1 MNGAEN
7 APVGEAAPAES
18 GPPALMRI
26 GVILGDPLRFEGLSA
41 LFGHLAELM
50 PMLPTD
56 AVRRSDLSL
65 LILEPGDEL
74 FPLLAA
80 FRRARASLRIL
91 VLGESSDPAYISRV
105 VAAGAKGY
113 LSRNATAAEMEMA
126 IQVVADG
133 SIWAPRKV
141 LAGLIDTLST
151 SEPVRQRVQF
161 TPREREVLQLLVLG
175 SPDRDIAEALGLSVR
190 TVQGMVR
197 GLLKRVGVSNRVA
210 LTVYVMEKHLIT

>member
-1 MNGAEN
+1 MSATLER
-7 APVGEAAPAES
+7 
-18 GPPALMRI
+18 LRI
-26 GVILGDPLRFEGLSA
+26 GVILADPLRFEGLVA
-41 LFGHLAELM
+41 LFGDTADLL

-65 LILEPGDEL
+65 LILEASEEL
-74 FPLLAA
+74 FALLAA
-80 FRRARASLRIL
+80 FRRARAGLRIL
-91 VLGESSDPAYISRV
+91 VLGESADPAYISRV

-113 LSRNATAAEMEMA
+113 MPRNATVAEMQMA

-151 SEPVRQRVQF
+151 TEPVRQRVQF

-175 SPDRDIAEALGLSVR
+175 SPDRDIAGALGLSVR

-197 GLLKRVGVSNRVA
+197 ALLKRVGVSNRVA
-210 LTVYVMEKHLIT
+210 LTVYVMEKHLIS

>member
-1 MNGAEN
+1 M
-7 APVGEAAPAES
+7 S
-18 GPPALMRI
+18 TALPHLRI
-26 GVILGDPLRFEGLSA
+26 GVILADPLRFQGLVS
-41 LFGHLAELM
+41 LFGDTAELL

-65 LILEPGDEL
+65 LILEAGQEL
-74 FPLLAA
+74 FALLAA
-80 FRRARASLRIL
+80 FRRARAGLRIL

-113 LSRNATAAEMEMA
+113 MPRNATVPEMQMA
-126 IQVVADG
+126 IEVVADG

-151 SEPVRQRVQF
+151 TEPVRQRVQF

-175 SPDRDIAEALGLSVR
+175 SPDRDIAGALGLSVR

-197 GLLKRVGVSNRVA
+197 SLLKRVGVSNRVA
-210 LTVYVMEKHLIT
+210 LTVYVMEKHLIS